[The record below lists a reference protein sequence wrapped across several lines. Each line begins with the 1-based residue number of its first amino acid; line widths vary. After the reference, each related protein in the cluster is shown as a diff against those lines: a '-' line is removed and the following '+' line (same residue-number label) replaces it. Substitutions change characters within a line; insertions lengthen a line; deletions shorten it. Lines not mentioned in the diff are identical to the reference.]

1 MKRRERNVS
10 DRWNLLGEGIQTA
23 LAERMLGVDAKGD
36 VGRGAVLWKAQ
47 ERSSVEVDGDLK
59 RELEVEA
66 EPH

>member
-1 MKRRERNVS
+1 MAFAGR
-10 DRWNLLGEGIQTA
+10 T
-23 LAERMLGVDAKGD
+23 LGVDVKGD